1 MDSTGSRQVT
11 FEVNGERRF
20 FRVTDERALAGDTG
34 GGSAVVRR
42 GVDAGGGRAPL
53 SRRDGY
59 TPRSAW
65 RRDDDHSLRVP
76 LSRRDGYTPRSA
88 WWRDD
93 DHSLRARH
101 TRSC

>member
-59 TPRSAW
+59 TPR
-65 RRDDDHSLRVP
+65 R
-76 LSRRDGYTPRSA
+76 A
-88 WWRDD
+88 WWRGD

-101 TRSC
+101 ARSC